1 MEYIKKY
8 KLSFILLGIFAF
20 LAIFY
25 IVLPSKSKVKE
36 VELKTIQKDITMVDV
51 QSYYVDGSEIK
62 NYTFSTPEDS
72 YSNLLKTAVEDI
84 LNKSSLDNKPSLLN
98 IYFSDTSIYF
108 QFNSKNLDPLLKEA
122 IQKTAFELL
131 DISDI
136 KFIWYKNKRG
146 CKLKL
151 TKL

>member
-72 YSNLLKTAVEDI
+72 YSNLLKSVVEDI
-84 LNKSSLDNKPSLLN
+84 LNKSTLDNKPSLLN
-98 IYFSDTSIYF
+98 IYFSDSSIYF

-122 IQKTAFELL
+122 IYKTTVELL

-136 KFIWYKNKRG
+136 KFI
-146 CKLKL
+146 
-151 TKL
+151 

>member
-136 KFIWYKNKRG
+136 KFI
-146 CKLKL
+146 
-151 TKL
+151 